1 MQPLPVICSGCAP
14 RRFTTADLDTTRS
27 FEIAKAFV
35 QNGARVIM
43 VNRKEE
49 QGDEAIKK
57 IKEECGQDAK
67 IEWEGCDMGT
77 LKEVKEVFTRIRER
91 EDRLDLVCIASGHCR
106 FKGRK
111 TDRERSL

>member
-1 MQPLPVICSGCAP
+1 M
-14 RRFTTADLDTTRS
+14 TADSNTTCS

-43 VNRKEE
+43 VNRKED
-49 QGDEAIKK
+49 QGDVAIKR

-77 LKEVKEVFTRIRER
+77 LREVREVFTRIRER
-91 EDRLDLVCIASGHCR
+91 EDRLDLVCLTLYH
-106 FKGRK
+106 F
-111 TDRERSL
+111 